1 MFEVTRDRLA
11 SHPREGAVL
20 KAASCHLKMESSG
33 GLGSSD
39 PWNRLYVLNFLF
51 FFSEIKWKFKRAA
64 RRSHTHWIR
73 PAHNQL
79 LAKDSP
85 SNQRQQKINEN
96 NLV

>member
-51 FFSEIKWKFKRAA
+51 FFQKSSGNLNEPPDDRTLIGFA
-64 RRSHTHWIR
+64 
-73 PAHNQL
+73 QL
-79 LAKDSP
+79 T
-85 SNQRQQKINEN
+85 INS
-96 NLV
+96 

>member
-1 MFEVTRDRLA
+1 MRLVPLIPGTEFMFLIFF
-11 SHPREGAVL
+11 S
-20 KAASCHLKMESSG
+20 
-33 GLGSSD
+33 
-39 PWNRLYVLNFLF
+39 FL

-79 LAKDSP
+79 LAKDSS